1 MKTTSLAGVVLA
13 LTLGLTGCTVITENA
28 SYVDVS
34 KVNQIIDLR
43 TDDAWVM
50 GHLPGAANYDSV
62 SPEFKSA
69 MQVIGKTSTVLLYG
83 KDAQQV
89 QAVIDTL
96 AEHGYKNLINGGSLE
111 EAIKATGLEV
121 TF

>member
-13 LTLGLTGCTVITENA
+13 ITLGLTGCTVITENA
-28 SYVDVS
+28 THVDVT
-34 KVNQIIDLR
+34 KVKQIIDLR

-62 SPEFKSA
+62 SAEFKTA
-69 MQVIGKTSTVLLYG
+69 MQVIGKAETVLFYG

-89 QAVIDTL
+89 QNVIDNL
-96 AEHGYKNLINGGSLE
+96 AENGYDHLINGGSLE
-111 EAIKATGLEV
+111 EAARATGLEV

>member
-13 LTLGLTGCTVITENA
+13 ITLGLTGCTVITENA
-28 SYVDVS
+28 THVDVT
-34 KVNQIIDLR
+34 KVKQIIDLR
-43 TDDAWVM
+43 SDDAWVM
-50 GHLPGAANYDSV
+50 GHLPAARNFDSV

-69 MQVIGKTSTVLLYG
+69 MKQIGKSETVLLYG

-89 QAVIDTL
+89 QGVIDNL